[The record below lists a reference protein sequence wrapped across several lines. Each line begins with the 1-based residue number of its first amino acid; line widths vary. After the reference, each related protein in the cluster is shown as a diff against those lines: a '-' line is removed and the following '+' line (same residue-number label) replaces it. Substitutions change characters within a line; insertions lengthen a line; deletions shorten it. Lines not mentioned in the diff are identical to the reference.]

1 MLDFFC
7 VAYSLQIAFSSFVEL
22 EESRKKKREDGMW
35 RSLEK
40 EDRLVSSIG
49 ELHISTKSEDIRADI
64 YKPPVN
70 ALWDQIEAPTHDYD
84 PSSGKPAYRPQYGL
98 EEAERDIIE
107 NLEREE
113 RERHLKEAAEQEEY
127 IDPWK
132 VHNLKPRR
140 INKIHTFE
148 SDRST
153 IEKSN
158 RIVEEERITS
168 HHESKT
174 ESTIISEKGNESKLK
189 SWKSL
194 EHLKVFSGLAEEITE
209 QVSKDA
215 EWSPPIVHSS
225 WRFFDLE
232 TEQRRM
238 EEYEQEQEKKRQV
251 NDH

>member
-1 MLDFFC
+1 
-7 VAYSLQIAFSSFVEL
+7 
-22 EESRKKKREDGMW
+22 MW

-49 ELHISTKSEDIRADI
+49 ELHISTKSEDIRVDI
-64 YKPPVN
+64 YKPPVS

-84 PSSGKPAYRPQYGL
+84 PSSGKPAYRTQYGL

-113 RERHLKEAAEQEEY
+113 REGHIKGASDQDEY

-140 INKIHTFE
+140 INKIHAFK
-148 SDRST
+148 SDRSG
-153 IEKSN
+153 IEKRN
-158 RIVEEERITS
+158 RIVEEERIAS
-168 HHESKT
+168 LHESQT
-174 ESTIISEKGNESKLK
+174 EGTIISEKGNESKIK

-194 EHLKVFSGLAEEITE
+194 EHLKVFSGLAQEITE

-251 NDH
+251 TTTEHVPSVRISLLCVKMKKACIFFITS

>member
-1 MLDFFC
+1 
-7 VAYSLQIAFSSFVEL
+7 
-22 EESRKKKREDGMW
+22 MW
-35 RSLEK
+35 RSLGN

-49 ELHISTKSEDIRADI
+49 ELHISTKSEDIRSDI
-64 YKPPVN
+64 YKPPVS
-70 ALWDQIEAPTHDYD
+70 ALWDQIEAPTRDYD
-84 PSSGKPAYRPQYGL
+84 PSSGKPAYRTQYGL

-113 RERHLKEAAEQEEY
+113 RERHVKQTTEQDEY

-140 INKIHTFE
+140 INKIETFE
-148 SDRST
+148 SNRSR
-153 IEKSN
+153 IDKRN

-168 HHESKT
+168 RHESET
-174 ESTIISEKGNESKLK
+174 EGTVIIKKGNESRMK

-194 EHLKVFSGLAEEITE
+194 EHLKAFSGLAQEITE

-251 NDH
+251 TITEHVPRVRIFPYIIMFHSNEKACIFS